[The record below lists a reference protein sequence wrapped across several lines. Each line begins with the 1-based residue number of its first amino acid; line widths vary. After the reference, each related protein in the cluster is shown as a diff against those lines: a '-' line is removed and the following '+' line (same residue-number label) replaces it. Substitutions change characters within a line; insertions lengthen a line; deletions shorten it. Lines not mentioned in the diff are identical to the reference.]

1 MNYRIEDP
9 YLGYIVLDGR
19 PFSVRERS
27 PYKNS
32 FDLSTLKDHRVFN
45 EFVEQVS
52 VYTFTF
58 DWALTIFLHSRSPW
72 QLPPR
77 TPVALS
83 RRVRDNLNT

>member
-1 MNYRIEDP
+1 MLQVMPSLGTSPVLIIEDP

-32 FDLSTLKDHRVFN
+32 LDLSTLKDHRVFN

-52 VYTFTF
+52 A
-58 DWALTIFLHSRSPW
+58 ALDTV
-72 QLPPR
+72 Q
-77 TPVALS
+77 V
-83 RRVRDNLNT
+83 